1 MKKHFNLNLVLYGS
15 LFVDLVYILFGIALF
30 QFPSISSLVIRVIF
44 GLVIIIT
51 SIYAFVKYLAK
62 NIKKNVYLT
71 ELIYGTIGM
80 ILGLFIIF
88 QPIKI
93 TNIIVLSLA
102 LWLIISGIAK
112 LPYVR
117 KLIIK
122 KEEIA
127 PLILTVAAISIISG
141 LIILI
146 YPQVVL
152 ANLSRGMGLI
162 LVMYAIIDAM
172 QALLFIKRAKELVK
186 VFK

>member
-1 MKKHFNLNLVLYGS
+1 MKKRFDLILYGS
-15 LFVDLVYILFGIALF
+15 LFVDLIYILFGIVLF
-30 QFPSISSLVIRVIF
+30 QLPGISSLVIRILF
-44 GLVIIIT
+44 GLIIIIT
-51 SIYAFVKYLAK
+51 SIYAFIKYLAK

-71 ELIYGTIGM
+71 ELIYGIIGV
-80 ILGLFIIF
+80 IFGLFLIF

-93 TNIIVLSLA
+93 TNIVVLGLSL
-102 LWLIISGIAK
+102 WLLISGIAK

-127 PLILTVAAISIISG
+127 PLILTVAVITIISG
-141 LIILI
+141 LVILI
-146 YPQVVL
+146 YPQVILVNL
-152 ANLSRGMGLI
+152 ARGMGLI
-162 LVMYAIIDAM
+162 IVMYAIIDAM